1 MACLLRLS
9 RDAQGNLAQGELTEY
24 GPGEGREYQ
33 PPLAPFLRHFSSL
46 MFRIDVKT
54 PIFQ

>member
-33 PPLAPFLRHFSSL
+33 PPLAPFFATLFFFNVSN
-46 MFRIDVKT
+46 
-54 PIFQ
+54 